1 MITIACAV
9 GVSLTA
15 HANSALE
22 QNMLSHVEKILV
34 VDSINVAKDAFL
46 DSYRLRPSTG
56 SLLTGEEVENLLQGI
71 GKPSMFAGQPSTGF
85 TNEYNDYLIW
95 AQPDTT
101 GYLRLAESV
110 RLINGKWDAPRFT
123 STLLNFG
130 MEMPEDSAV
139 NSNAAFPFM
148 ADDGQSLYFAADNDK
163 SLGGFDIFLSRK
175 DPSEGK
181 YLIPL
186 NLGMPFNSAYDD
198 YMMVLDRQTGVG
210 WWATDRNQLED
221 EVTIY
226 IYVLTDERV
235 NVEPDDENLH
245 TYASLSG
252 WESLLDED
260 QQAVREKYL
269 ADIAQ
274 IQKPDTR
281 TPDFTLEMP
290 GGQTYRYFSDFKNNG
305 SSSLMKKYLAG
316 KVDLEKSEKRL
327 AELRERFASE
337 GGKQL
342 AGEIQK
348 LERETRE
355 KGNELRN
362 LLSDIYLSEGIK

>member
-1 MITIACAV
+1 MITIACAA
-9 GVSLTA
+9 GVSLAA

-85 TNEYNDYLIW
+85 TNEYKDYLIW

-110 RLINGKWDAPRFT
+110 RLINGKWDAPHFT

-163 SLGGFDIFLSRK
+163 SLGGYDIFLSRK

-221 EVTIY
+221 EVTI
-226 IYVLTDERV
+226 
-235 NVEPDDENLH
+235 
-245 TYASLSG
+245 
-252 WESLLDED
+252 
-260 QQAVREKYL
+260 
-269 ADIAQ
+269 
-274 IQKPDTR
+274 
-281 TPDFTLEMP
+281 
-290 GGQTYRYFSDFKNNG
+290 
-305 SSSLMKKYLAG
+305 
-316 KVDLEKSEKRL
+316 
-327 AELRERFASE
+327 
-337 GGKQL
+337 
-342 AGEIQK
+342 
-348 LERETRE
+348 
-355 KGNELRN
+355 
-362 LLSDIYLSEGIK
+362 